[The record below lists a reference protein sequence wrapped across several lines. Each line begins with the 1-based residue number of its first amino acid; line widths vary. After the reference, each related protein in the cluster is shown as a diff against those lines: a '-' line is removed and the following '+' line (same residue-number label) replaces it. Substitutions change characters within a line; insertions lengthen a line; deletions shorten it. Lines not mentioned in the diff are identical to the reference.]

1 MAMLAWI
8 MMGLAIWHF
17 TIFLP
22 DRFWGGIVGAFLGA
36 LFGAAIFGFIV
47 NGFTVPGQG
56 ETHVLQ
62 ALEAIPGRSSASAS
76 SISRA
81 SAAATRRSSCSR
93 RLAAAGP
100 SRSPGRR
107 L

>member
-1 MAMLAWI
+1 MGAFAWI

-36 LFGAAIFGFIV
+36 VIGAFVFGVLI
-47 NGFTVPGQG
+47 NGFSVPGES
-56 ETHVLQ
+56 ETHLKT
-62 ALEAIPGRSSASAS
+62 AIEAIPGTLIGIAIAYFEGV
-76 SISRA
+76 
-81 SAAATRRSSCSR
+81 RRGNEP
-93 RLAAAGP
+93 LH
-100 SRSPGRR
+100 

>member
-22 DRFWGGIVGAFLGA
+22 DRFWGGIVGAIVCGVA
-36 LFGAAIFGFIV
+36 V
-47 NGFTVPGQG
+47 NGLTIPGES
-56 ETHVLQ
+56 ETHVLH
-62 ALEAIPGRSSASAS
+62 ALEAIPGTLIGIGVAWIEGVR
-76 SISRA
+76 RGN
-81 SAAATRRSSCSR
+81 AA
-93 RLAAAGP
+93 LE
-100 SRSPGRR
+100 